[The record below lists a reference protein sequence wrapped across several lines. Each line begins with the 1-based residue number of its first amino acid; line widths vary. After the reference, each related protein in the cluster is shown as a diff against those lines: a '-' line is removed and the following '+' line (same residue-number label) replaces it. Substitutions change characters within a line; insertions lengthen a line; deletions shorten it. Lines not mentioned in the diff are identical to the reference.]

1 VEALRRAG
9 LYQKLADRWS
19 AHSPPQWAALIPSI
33 APKQTKCSIANCDDG
48 KSCVRMA
55 RWLFEQGFLS
65 ASRTFDGAI
74 IFCRLAPI
82 DLINKFN
89 ILCFSRTTVVR
100 YQILGESSGLS
111 IVPHLANTRISWGAQ
126 STFFI
131 GLSVAPPPR
140 EQRNI
145 GAMAPRFFT
154 LFSNR
159 YAPPL
164 GQPPLKSYRD
174 FNEEWSVS
182 SWEVTEPAT
191 RFQLQYIRVLA
202 KYVR

>member
-1 VEALRRAG
+1 
-9 LYQKLADRWS
+9 
-19 AHSPPQWAALIPSI
+19 
-33 APKQTKCSIANCDDG
+33 
-48 KSCVRMA
+48 MA

-65 ASRTFDGAI
+65 ASRTFDGTI

-89 ILCFSRTTVVR
+89 IACFSRTTVVR
-100 YQILGESSGLS
+100 YQIFGSIKRPQHSAYLEFCEHPDILGRGPNPPFSLDLVLHRRQGNSG
-111 IVPHLANTRISWGAQ
+111 ISVLWRG
-126 STFFI
+126 
-131 GLSVAPPPR
+131 
-140 EQRNI
+140 
-145 GAMAPRFFT
+145 RFFT

-191 RFQLQYIRVLA
+191 GFQAQYIRVLA